1 MFSRLIIDPPT
12 PPAPPPHA
20 QTTPPPPPPPS
31 QKNMDAKMPAP
42 PRKPLANKAHK
53 KEEEGAQHPEE
64 EEGGGGGGDDALPQL
79 YLYHRAATADSWD
92 IISGKQDVLSSIFRF
107 LQLPELAAMYVSSS
121 SSSLPP
127 SNHPPTHPPSPHTGP
142 GPPKSAWPWP
152 RKKTCGKKQPCACG
166 PAWWGQRRRTPLWY
180 VRRPTDESPLLFL
193 LLLLP
198 LPLLIPTHPP
208 THLYRASN
216 QRKCPSPS
224 HPP

>member
-1 MFSRLIIDPPT
+1 
-12 PPAPPPHA
+12 
-20 QTTPPPPPPPS
+20 
-31 QKNMDAKMPAP
+31 MPAP

-127 SNHPPTHPPSPHTGP
+127 SNHPPTHPPTLSPHR
-142 GPPKSAWPWP
+142 A
-152 RKKTCGKKQPCACG
+152 
-166 PAWWGQRRRTPLWY
+166 
-180 VRRPTDESPLLFL
+180 
-193 LLLLP
+193 
-198 LPLLIPTHPP
+198 
-208 THLYRASN
+208 RAS
-216 QRKCPSPS
+216 QVCLAVAKEEDLWKEAALRMWSRLVGAKEEDPSLVRTS
-224 HPP
+224 TH